1 MNLYEIKK
9 DHYINV
15 NNIISISAMG
25 KITIIEY
32 GIGQDVI
39 QQTINKNFD
48 DVYNEII
55 EIGCIYDQSI
65 IGINHELE
73 EIKKLILA
81 FYKYNTKRF

>member
-73 EIKKLILA
+73 EIKKLIFSVLGIYT
-81 FYKYNTKRF
+81 FNL